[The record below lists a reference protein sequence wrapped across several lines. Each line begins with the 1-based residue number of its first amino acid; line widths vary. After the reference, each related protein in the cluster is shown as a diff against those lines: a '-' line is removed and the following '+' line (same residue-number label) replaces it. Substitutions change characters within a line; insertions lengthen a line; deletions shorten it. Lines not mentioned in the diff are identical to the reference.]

1 MSKETYILPL
11 PVMQLAIK
19 ARRNNYINDSII
31 SKVAYCLNTS
41 NGNAKRIISDGD
53 VILRCEL

>member
-1 MSKETYILPL
+1 MYILPL

-19 ARRNNYINDSII
+19 ARRNHYINDSII
-31 SKVAYCLNTS
+31 SKVAYCLKTS
-41 NGNAKRIISDGD
+41 NDNAKRIISDSN